1 MRPAITAAK
10 NYFNDKKVVCA
21 EIGSWLG
28 DNAVDMLTNWNEI
41 SKLHLIDSFEVCP
54 DFRDADIQVSNKS
67 RFVERFKDNP
77 RTSIILDQSVT
88 ASKQFDDESLD
99 FVYIDANHTY
109 DFVREDIRCWTPKV
123 KKGGIIGGHDYEYL
137 QPSTNIRS
145 VKKAVDEYFGKE
157 SVKVGIIVK
166 RVDLENFVME
176 ISCDWWV
183 YL

>member
-1 MRPAITAAK
+1 MRLAIKAAK
-10 NYFNDKKVVCA
+10 NHFKDKKVVCA

-28 DNAVDMLTNWNEI
+28 DNAVDMLDNWNEI
-41 SKLHLIDSFEVCP
+41 SKLYLIDSFEVCP
-54 DFRDADIQVSNKS
+54 DFRDADIQVSNKN
-67 RFVERFKDNP
+67 RFVERFKDNQ

-88 ASKQFDDESLD
+88 ASKQFDNESLD

-109 DFVREDIRCWTPKV
+109 DAIKQDIDVWTPKV
-123 KKGGIIGGHDYEYL
+123 KKGGIIGGHDYEYKPL
-137 QPSTNIRS
+137 DSDIRT

-157 SVKVGIIVK
+157 SVKVGIVVK